1 MNIRW
6 FFSILALLACLLV
19 GTLATLLSPA
29 TSAQASASFAPTP
42 PMGWNSWN
50 KFGCNVSD
58 KLIRE
63 IADAV
68 VSSGMQA
75 AGYQY
80 VNIDDCWQVSRDAS
94 GTIVADPTRFPW
106 GIKALADYV
115 HGKGLK
121 LGIYTDAGTGTCEK
135 RPGSLN
141 HEVQEGKTYA
151 SWGIDYVKID
161 WCNAEGLDPEV
172 QYGKF
177 RDALA
182 NSGRPIVFSICNWG
196 VKTPWRS
203 IRTRKAY
210 KGIVFGRKGL
220 WKFG

>member
-1 MNIRW
+1 MSFQRP
-6 FFSILALLACLLV
+6 FPILAFLACLLV
-19 GTLATLLSPA
+19 A
-29 TSAQASASFAPTP
+29 TSVILLTPAASGQSSASLAQTP

-63 IADAV
+63 MADAM

-94 GTIVADPTRFPW
+94 GTIVADPTRFPE
-106 GIKALADYV
+106 GMKALADHV
-115 HGKGLK
+115 HSKGLK
-121 LGIYTDAGTGTCEK
+121 LGLYTDAGTGTCEK

-141 HEVQEGKTYA
+141 HEDQDAKTYA

-161 WCNAEGLDPEV
+161 WCNSEGLDPEV
-172 QYGKF
+172 QYAKF
-177 RDALA
+177 RDALDFRIEA
-182 NSGRPIVFSICNWG
+182 FRIAPVNFYVIDSP
-196 VKTPWRS
+196 
-203 IRTRKAY
+203 
-210 KGIVFGRKGL
+210 
-220 WKFG
+220 